1 MNEENNLDTSTPPSD
16 HIEVTSPEQKVR
28 LKSLRTYEGDVAE
41 AISETGASI
50 STIAVAEQKRKIEE
64 PETTIPIGESPDS
77 GIKNK
82 IFGFVGITLL
92 TLSLL
97 IIGGV
102 YYTISEQ
109 NKKVDVSKQTTLI
122 TFSQQIEVPVDNLT
136 HESFAQAIR
145 EKTKNF
151 AQPVNSILYLSLTKN
166 STSTPPIGE
175 IISLIDPQTPGIL
188 ARSLDSKYMIG
199 IYSFNTNEPFIILT
213 TKNYPQT
220 YAGMLD
226 WEQSMIRNLGGIFN
240 FSLYAST
247 TPLAFQD
254 EEIRNKDVRILKNEN
269 QKTVLLYSFLNR
281 NTFIITSNE
290 AIFNAILGKF
300 MTSQTI
306 R

>member
-1 MNEENNLDTSTPPSD
+1 MNEENNLDTSIPSSD
-16 HIEVTSPEQKVR
+16 HIEATSPEQKIR

-64 PETTIPIGESPDS
+64 PEMAPSIGESPDS

-82 IFGFVGITLL
+82 IFGFVGVTLL
-92 TLSLL
+92 VLSFL
-97 IIGGV
+97 IIGGI
-102 YYTISEQ
+102 YYTISQ
-109 NKKVDVSKQTTLI
+109 NNKKIDVAKQTTLI
-122 TFSQQIEVPVDNLT
+122 TFSQHTDLPIDNLT
-136 HESFAQAIR
+136 SESFAEAIR
-145 EKTKNF
+145 QKTKEF
-151 AQPVNSILYLSLTKN
+151 TQPVNSILYLSLSKN
-166 STSTPPIGE
+166 GTSTPSINEVIP
-175 IISLIDPQTPGIL
+175 LIDPQTPGL
-188 ARSLDSKYMIG
+188 LTRSLGSKYMLG
-199 IYSFNTNEPFIILT
+199 VYSFNTNEPFIILT
-213 TKNYPQT
+213 TQNYPQT

-269 QKTVLLYSFLNR
+269 QKTVLLYSFLDR

-290 AIFNAILGKF
+290 AIFNAIFGKF
-300 MTSQTI
+300 ITSQTT